1 MPRRFLDRVFAS
13 ACGLAAFCVFAIFVL
28 MIAASVGRM
37 LGWRVGGFNDVVA
50 WLSAG
55 AAFLSMAHAFKE
67 GDFVR
72 VTLLLEK
79 LPPRLRRAFELLSLA
94 IASVCTGYLAWWAAA
109 SAWDSYQFNDMAGG
123 LVVIPLW
130 IPQLSFVVGAAL
142 LWLAVVDELQRVARG
157 FKPRYVTVVE
167 ERHAAGDFSSD
178 V

>member
-1 MPRRFLDRVFAS
+1 MRLSLDRLFAR
-13 ACGLAAFCVFAIFVL
+13 ACDLAAFCVFLIFVL

-37 LGWRVGGFNDVVA
+37 LGWPVGGFNDVVA
-50 WLSAG
+50 WLGAA
-55 AAFLSMAHAFKE
+55 AAFLAMAHAFKE

-79 LPPRLRRAFELLSLA
+79 LSPRLRRGFELLSLS
-94 IASVCTGYLAWWAAA
+94 IAAVCTGYLAWWAAV
-109 SAWDSYQFNDMAGG
+109 STWDSYVYNDMAGG

-130 IPQLSFVVGAAL
+130 IPQLSFVLGAAL

-157 FKPRYVTVVE
+157 HKPRYVTVVE

>member
-1 MPRRFLDRVFAS
+1 MKPTLLVIPLL
-13 ACGLAAFCVFAIFVL
+13 LAA
-28 MIAASVGRM
+28 
-37 LGWRVGGFNDVVA
+37 
-50 WLSAG
+50 AG
-55 AAFLSMAHAFKE
+55 
-67 GDFVR
+67 
-72 VTLLLEK
+72 
-79 LPPRLRRAFELLSLA
+79 PPRQVAGSRFSAPPAADTLRY
-94 IASVCTGYLAWWAAA
+94 SVTIGG
-109 SAWDSYQFNDMAGG
+109 NRAGG